1 MSLTTEQVERV
12 AHLARLRLDPEE
24 LERMRAQLSSILD
37 HIETLKEVDV
47 TGVPITAQ
55 VTDLVNVARQDEAGA
70 TLPVEDALAN
80 APDRA
85 GNYFRVKAV
94 FDDAP

>member
-1 MSLTTEQVERV
+1 MSLTIEQVAQV

-55 VTDLVNVARQDEAGA
+55 VTDLVNVTRQDEAGA

-80 APDRA
+80 APDRS
-85 GNYFRVKAV
+85 GDYFRVKAV